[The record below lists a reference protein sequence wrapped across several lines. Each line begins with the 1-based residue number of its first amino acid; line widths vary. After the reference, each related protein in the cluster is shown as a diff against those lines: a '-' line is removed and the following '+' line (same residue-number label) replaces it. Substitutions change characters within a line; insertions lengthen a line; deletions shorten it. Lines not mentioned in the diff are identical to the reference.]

1 MIAAKRPAAVWSA
14 HVVTAIMLV
23 YAVAKV
29 VHALDG
35 RLGIPGG
42 PVVAPERYDT
52 AGNVALQQF
61 GLVAMGLL
69 AAALA
74 QATVRRWGRRIPSGL
89 LVAALVVGLLA
100 VAAGAIAIVGALFGP
115 EPLRW
120 TQVPAAMLVVVATG
134 CWAVM
139 TWATVATHRRRRER
153 DGARRPSG

>member
-1 MIAAKRPAAVWSA
+1 MIAAKRPAADWSA
-14 HVVTAIMLV
+14 HVVTAIMLI

-42 PVVAPERYDT
+42 PVVPPERYGT

-69 AAALA
+69 AAGLA
-74 QATVRRWGRRIPSGL
+74 QATVRRWGRHIPSGL

-120 TQVPAAMLVVVATG
+120 TQVPAAMLVVAATG

-139 TWATVATHRRRRER
+139 TWAAVTVHRRGGER
-153 DGARRPSG
+153 DGA

>member
-1 MIAAKRPAAVWSA
+1 MSVAARPGSAWPA
-14 HVVTAIMLV
+14 HVVTAILLI

-42 PVVAPERYDT
+42 PAVPPERYAT

-69 AAALA
+69 AAGLA
-74 QATVRRWGRRIPSGL
+74 QATVRRWDRRIPSGMM
-89 LVAALVVGLLA
+89 VAALVVGLLA

-120 TQVPAAMLVVVATG
+120 TQVPAAILAVAATG

-139 TWATVATHRRRRER
+139 TWATVATRRRSGER
-153 DGARRPSG
+153 DGA